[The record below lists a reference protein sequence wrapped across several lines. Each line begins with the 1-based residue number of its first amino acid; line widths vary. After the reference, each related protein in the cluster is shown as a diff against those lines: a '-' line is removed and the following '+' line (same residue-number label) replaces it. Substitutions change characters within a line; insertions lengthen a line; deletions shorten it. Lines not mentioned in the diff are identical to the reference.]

1 MFGFVSP
8 KSNKKTFFRFLY
20 SQEGRALNFDNYRNL
35 QNKAE
40 GLNSNKASD
49 DNGFDSTKSNPI
61 IPNGLISKINNI
73 NNRTT
78 ANRMYA
84 GYNYKTWRTT
94 ENIDYQEVIKFINDV
109 IRGKETKNE
118 MFYSLHNIFV
128 NKLNASFSAFGLYN
142 EQSKCINFKII
153 DKIGSTYTSRIL
165 INGSDS
171 PVEKA
176 FVSRTTQFA
185 QTNSFLNVH
194 YLNDSAVAIIPLI
207 AINDC
212 IGVMI
217 VGDNNYE
224 TSAELYKLMS
234 SYLSLF
240 IQTTDLSAKVLLNT
254 DTDSLTGLNNHR
266 KLQEI
271 LTSEIDKA
279 KRNAIQTSVVI
290 FDINNISQI
299 NKDFGA
305 AKGDE
310 IIKLVADK
318 IKQGIRSNDS
328 AARYGGD
335 EIAIV
340 LPETTSSEAKY
351 LAEYLT
357 YSLSCCLVDDVGPIK
372 VSVGISTY
380 PNSTQDLEKL
390 LILAE
395 QAMYISKSKGYKN
408 GMSTIVCADEF
419 DFWDDTALSSFA
431 SVIAKRHSSIGISF
445 DEELVNKF
453 HSEEIINQGHLIEV
467 VTSLASAID
476 AKDEYTKGH
485 SSSVS
490 RYSEALA
497 RALNLP
503 EKDVERIKLGAL
515 LHDIGKIGIPENVL
529 RKPSKLTDEEWE
541 IMKQH
546 PTIGAEKVL
555 MPNES
560 LHDLIPIVKYHHEH
574 WDGSG
579 YPEKLKGE
587 EIPLAARIVSVA
599 DAYHALISDRPYR
612 KGMSNEKACEIL
624 KVGAGIQWDK
634 DLVREFVNISESLYT
649 MI

>member
-1 MFGFVSP
+1 MNFNNYKNIGNT
-8 KSNKKTFFRFLY
+8 NKNQSDTEKTGVE
-20 SQEGRALNFDNYRNL
+20 S
-35 QNKAE
+35 KH
-40 GLNSNKASD
+40 
-49 DNGFDSTKSNPI
+49 SNPI
-61 IPNGLISKINNI
+61 IPSGLISKINTI

-84 GYNYKTWRTT
+84 GYNQKAWRTS
-94 ENIDYQEVIKFINDV
+94 ENIDYHEVIKFINEVTYNKDN
-109 IRGKETKNE
+109 KNE
-118 MFYSLHNIFV
+118 LFYSLHNIFV
-128 NKLNASFSAFGLYN
+128 NKLNAGFSAFGLYC
-142 EQSKCINFKII
+142 EQSNCINFKII
-153 DKIGSTYTSRIL
+153 DKIGSTFTSRIL
-165 INGSDS
+165 LNGSDN

-176 FVSRTTQFA
+176 FTSRTTQF
-185 QTNSFLNVH
+185 TDSNKFLNVH
-194 YLNDSAVAIIPLI
+194 YLSESGVAIVPLI
-207 AINDC
+207 AINQC
-212 IGVMI
+212 IGVML
-217 VGDNNYE
+217 VGDDNYE
-224 TSAELYKLMS
+224 ASSDIYKLMAN
-234 SYLSLF
+234 YLALF
-240 IQTTDLSAKVLLNT
+240 IQNKDLSAKVLMNT
-254 DTDSLTGLNNHR
+254 DTDALTGLNNHR
-266 KLQEI
+266 KFQEK
-271 LTSEIDKA
+271 LASEIDKA
-279 KRNAIQTSVVI
+279 QRTQTQTSIVI

-335 EIAIV
+335 EVAII
-340 LPETTSSEAKY
+340 LPETNSAEAKY

-372 VSVGISTY
+372 VSVGIATY
-380 PNSTQDLEKL
+380 PNSTKDLEKL

-395 QAMYISKSKGYKN
+395 QAMFISKSKGYKN
-408 GMSTIVCADEF
+408 GMSTIVCSDDF

-431 SVIAKRHSSIGISF
+431 SVIAKRHASIGINF

-529 RKPSKLTDEEWE
+529 KKPSKLTDEEWE

-587 EIPLAARIVSVA
+587 DIPLAARIVSVA

-634 DLVREFVNISESLYT
+634 NLVREFINISESLYKK
-649 MI
+649 I

>member
-1 MFGFVSP
+1 MNFNNYKNIGNT
-8 KSNKKTFFRFLY
+8 NKNQSDTEKTGVE
-20 SQEGRALNFDNYRNL
+20 S
-35 QNKAE
+35 KH
-40 GLNSNKASD
+40 
-49 DNGFDSTKSNPI
+49 SNPI
-61 IPNGLISKINNI
+61 IPSGLISKINTI

-84 GYNYKTWRTT
+84 GYNQKAWRTS
-94 ENIDYQEVIKFINDV
+94 ENIDYHEVIKFINEVTYNKDN
-109 IRGKETKNE
+109 KNE
-118 MFYSLHNIFV
+118 LFYSLHNIFV
-128 NKLNASFSAFGLYN
+128 NKLNSSFSAFGLYC
-142 EQSKCINFKII
+142 EQSNCINFKII
-153 DKIGSTYTSRIL
+153 DKIGSTFTSRIL
-165 INGSDS
+165 LNGSDN

-176 FVSRTTQFA
+176 FASRTTQF
-185 QTNSFLNVH
+185 TDSNKFLNVH
-194 YLNDSAVAIIPLI
+194 YLSESGVAIVPLI
-207 AINDC
+207 AINQC
-212 IGVMI
+212 IGVML
-217 VGDNNYE
+217 VGDDNYE
-224 TSAELYKLMS
+224 ASSDIYKLMAN
-234 SYLSLF
+234 YLALF
-240 IQTTDLSAKVLLNT
+240 IQNKDLSAKVLMNT
-254 DTDSLTGLNNHR
+254 DTDALTGLNNHR
-266 KLQEI
+266 KFQEK
-271 LTSEIDKA
+271 LASEIDKA
-279 KRNAIQTSVVI
+279 QRTQTQTSIVI

-335 EIAIV
+335 EVAII
-340 LPETTSSEAKY
+340 LPETNSAEAKY

-372 VSVGISTY
+372 VSVGIATY
-380 PNSTQDLEKL
+380 PNSTKDLEKL

-395 QAMYISKSKGYKN
+395 QAMFISKSKGYKN
-408 GMSTIVCADEF
+408 GMSTIVCSDDF

-431 SVIAKRHSSIGISF
+431 SVIAKRHASIGINF

-529 RKPSKLTDEEWE
+529 KKPSKLTDEEWE

-587 EIPLAARIVSVA
+587 DIPLAARIVSVA

-634 DLVREFVNISESLYT
+634 NLVREFINISESLYT
-649 MI
+649 KI

>member
-1 MFGFVSP
+1 MNFNNYKNIGNT
-8 KSNKKTFFRFLY
+8 NKNQSDTEKTGVE
-20 SQEGRALNFDNYRNL
+20 S
-35 QNKAE
+35 KH
-40 GLNSNKASD
+40 
-49 DNGFDSTKSNPI
+49 SNPI
-61 IPNGLISKINNI
+61 IPSGLISKINTI

-84 GYNYKTWRTT
+84 GYNQKAWRTS
-94 ENIDYQEVIKFINDV
+94 ENIDYHEVIKFINEVTYNKDN
-109 IRGKETKNE
+109 KNE
-118 MFYSLHNIFV
+118 LFYSLHNIFV
-128 NKLNASFSAFGLYN
+128 NKLNAGFSAFGLYC
-142 EQSKCINFKII
+142 EQSNCINFKII
-153 DKIGSTYTSRIL
+153 DKIGSTFTSRIL
-165 INGSDS
+165 LNGSDN

-176 FVSRTTQFA
+176 FTSRTTQF
-185 QTNSFLNVH
+185 TDSNKFLNVH
-194 YLNDSAVAIIPLI
+194 YLSESGVAIVPLI
-207 AINDC
+207 AINQC
-212 IGVMI
+212 IGVML
-217 VGDNNYE
+217 VGDDNYE
-224 TSAELYKLMS
+224 ASSDIYKLMAN
-234 SYLSLF
+234 YLALF
-240 IQTTDLSAKVLLNT
+240 IQNKDLSAKVLMNT
-254 DTDSLTGLNNHR
+254 DTDVLTGLNNHR
-266 KLQEI
+266 KFQEK
-271 LTSEIDKA
+271 LASEIDKA
-279 KRNAIQTSVVI
+279 QRTQTQTSIVI

-335 EIAIV
+335 EVAII
-340 LPETTSSEAKY
+340 LPETNSAEAKY

-372 VSVGISTY
+372 VSVGIATY
-380 PNSTQDLEKL
+380 PNSTKDLEKL

-395 QAMYISKSKGYKN
+395 QAMFISKSKGYKN
-408 GMSTIVCADEF
+408 GMSTIVCSDDF

-431 SVIAKRHSSIGISF
+431 SVIAKRHASIGINF

-529 RKPSKLTDEEWE
+529 KKPSKLTDEEWE

-587 EIPLAARIVSVA
+587 DIPLAARIVSVA

-634 DLVREFVNISESLYT
+634 NLVREFINISESLYT
-649 MI
+649 KI

>member
-1 MFGFVSP
+1 MNFNNYKNIGNT
-8 KSNKKTFFRFLY
+8 NKN
-20 SQEGRALNFDNYRNL
+20 Q
-35 QNKAE
+35 
-40 GLNSNKASD
+40 SD
-49 DNGFDSTKSNPI
+49 TEKNGVESKHSNPI
-61 IPNGLISKINNI
+61 IPSGLISKINTI

-84 GYNYKTWRTT
+84 GYNQKAWRTS
-94 ENIDYQEVIKFINDV
+94 ENIDYHEVIKFINEVTYNKDN
-109 IRGKETKNE
+109 KNE
-118 MFYSLHNIFV
+118 LFYSLHNIFV
-128 NKLNASFSAFGLYN
+128 NKLNAGFSAFGLYC
-142 EQSKCINFKII
+142 EQSNCINFKII
-153 DKIGSTYTSRIL
+153 DKIGSTFTSRIL
-165 INGSDS
+165 LNGSDN

-176 FVSRTTQFA
+176 FISRTTQF
-185 QTNSFLNVH
+185 TDSNKFLNVH
-194 YLNDSAVAIIPLI
+194 YLSESGVAIVPLI
-207 AINDC
+207 AINQC
-212 IGVMI
+212 IGVML
-217 VGDNNYE
+217 VGDDNYE
-224 TSAELYKLMS
+224 TSSDIYKLMAN
-234 SYLSLF
+234 YLALF
-240 IQTTDLSAKVLLNT
+240 IQNKDLSAKVLMNT
-254 DTDSLTGLNNHR
+254 DTDALTGLNNHR
-266 KLQEI
+266 KFQEK
-271 LTSEIDKA
+271 LASEIDKA
-279 KRNAIQTSVVI
+279 QRTQTQTSIVI

-335 EIAIV
+335 EVAII
-340 LPETTSSEAKY
+340 LPETNSAEAKY

-372 VSVGISTY
+372 VSVGIATY
-380 PNSTQDLEKL
+380 PNSTKDLEKL

-395 QAMYISKSKGYKN
+395 QAMFISKSKGYKN
-408 GMSTIVCADEF
+408 GMSTIVCSDDF

-431 SVIAKRHSSIGISF
+431 SVIAKRHASIGINF

-529 RKPSKLTDEEWE
+529 KKPSKLTDEEWE

-587 EIPLAARIVSVA
+587 DIPLAARIVSVA

-634 DLVREFVNISESLYT
+634 NLVREFINISESLYT
-649 MI
+649 KI

>member
-1 MFGFVSP
+1 MDFNNFHKTKDTTENSP
-8 KSNKKTFFRFLY
+8 S
-20 SQEGRALNFDNYRNL
+20 G
-35 QNKAE
+35 
-40 GLNSNKASD
+40 NSANNNRVEPKQ
-49 DNGFDSTKSNPI
+49 SNPI
-61 IPNGLISKINNI
+61 IPSGLISKINNI

-84 GYNYKTWRTT
+84 GYSTKVWKTA
-94 ENIDYQEVIKFINDV
+94 EAIDYQEL
-109 IRGKETKNE
+109 IRYVNEILIGKESQSE
-118 MFYSLHNIFV
+118 LFYSLHNIFT

-142 EQSKCINFKII
+142 SQSNCINFKII
-153 DKIGSTYTSRIL
+153 DKIGSTFSSRIL
-165 INGSDS
+165 INGSDN

-176 FVSRTTQFA
+176 FISRTTQTS
-185 QTNSFLNVH
+185 QSSSFLNVH
-194 YLNDSAVAIIPLI
+194 YLNDSASTIIPLI
-207 AINDC
+207 AIDDC

-224 TSAELYKLMS
+224 ISADVYKLMS
-234 SYLSLF
+234 KYLALF
-240 IQTTDLSAKVLLNT
+240 VQNKELSTKVLLNT
-254 DTDSLTGLNNHR
+254 DTDALTGLNNHR
-266 KLQEI
+266 KLQEL

-279 KRNAIQTSVVI
+279 KRTNTQTSVVI

-310 IIKLVADK
+310 VIKLVADK
-318 IKQGIRSNDS
+318 VKQGIRSNDS

-335 EIAIV
+335 EIAVV
-340 LPETTSSEAKY
+340 LPETSSSEAKY

-357 YSLSCCLVDDVGPIK
+357 YSLSCCLVADVGPVK

-395 QAMYISKSKGYKN
+395 QAMFISKSKGYKN

-419 DFWDDTALSSFA
+419 NFWDDTALSSFA

-453 HSEEIINQGHLIEV
+453 HSEEIINQGHMIEV
-467 VTSLASAID
+467 VTSLAGAID

-529 RKPSKLTDEEWE
+529 RKPARLTDDEWE

-574 WDGSG
+574 WDGTG

-587 EIPLAARIVSVA
+587 EIPLAARIVAVA

-624 KVGAGIQWDK
+624 RVGAGIQWDK
-634 DLVREFVNISESLYT
+634 DLVREFINISESLYSK
-649 MI
+649 I

>member
-1 MFGFVSP
+1 MKFNNFNNTDNTAENNTDTAQGQKGF
-8 KSNKKTFFRFLY
+8 T
-20 SQEGRALNFDNYRNL
+20 
-35 QNKAE
+35 QNH
-40 GLNSNKASD
+40 
-49 DNGFDSTKSNPI
+49 SNPI
-61 IPNGLISKINNI
+61 IPSGLISKINTI

-78 ANRMYA
+78 ANKMYA
-84 GYNYKTWRTT
+84 GYNKSWRTS
-94 ENIDYQEVIKFINDV
+94 ENIDYQEVIKFINEV
-109 IRGKETKNE
+109 TQGKESQSE
-118 MFYSLHNIFV
+118 LIYSLHNIFT
-128 NKLNASFSAFGLYN
+128 NKLNSSFTAFGLYCK
-142 EQSKCINFKII
+142 QSNCINFKII
-153 DKIGSTYTSRIL
+153 DKIGSTFTSRVL

-171 PVEKA
+171 PVEKV
-176 FVSRTTQFA
+176 FTTRTPMYVESS
-185 QTNSFLNVH
+185 SFMNVH
-194 YLNDSAVAIIPLI
+194 YLNESAVAILPLCSVK
-207 AINDC
+207 DC
-212 IGVMI
+212 IGVML

-224 TSAELYKLMS
+224 AASDIYKLMS
-234 SYLSLF
+234 SYLALF
-240 IQTTDLSAKVLLNT
+240 IQNKDLSTKVLMNT
-254 DTDSLTGLNNHR
+254 DTDALTNLNNHR
-266 KLQEI
+266 KFQEI
-271 LTSEIDKA
+271 LAAEIDKSV
-279 KRNAIQTSVVI
+279 RTQTQTSIVI

-318 IKQGIRSNDS
+318 IKQGIRTNDS

-335 EIAIV
+335 EIAII
-340 LPETTSSEAKY
+340 LPETTSAEAKY

-357 YSLSCCLVDDVGPIK
+357 YSLSCCLVDDVGPVK
-372 VSVGISTY
+372 VSVGIATFPKSTR
-380 PNSTQDLEKL
+380 DLEKL

-408 GMSTIVCADEF
+408 GMSTIVCSDDF

-431 SVIAKRHSSIGISF
+431 SVIAKRHASIGINF

-453 HSEEIINQGHLIEV
+453 HSEEIISQGHLIEV

-490 RYSEALA
+490 RYAEALA
-497 RALNLP
+497 RTLNLP

-515 LHDIGKIGIPENVL
+515 LHDIGKIGIPESVL
-529 RKPSKLTDEEWE
+529 KKPSKLTDEEWE

-555 MPNES
+555 LPNES

-587 EIPLAARIVSVA
+587 DIPLAARIVSVA

-624 KVGAGIQWDK
+624 RVGAGIQWDK
-634 DLVREFVNISESLYT
+634 DLVREFINISESLYT

>member
-1 MFGFVSP
+1 
-8 KSNKKTFFRFLY
+8 
-20 SQEGRALNFDNYRNL
+20 
-35 QNKAE
+35 
-40 GLNSNKASD
+40 
-49 DNGFDSTKSNPI
+49 
-61 IPNGLISKINNI
+61 
-73 NNRTT
+73 
-78 ANRMYA
+78 MYA
-84 GYNYKTWRTT
+84 GYNQKAWRTS
-94 ENIDYQEVIKFINDV
+94 ENIDYHEVIKFINEVTYNKDN
-109 IRGKETKNE
+109 KNE
-118 MFYSLHNIFV
+118 LFYSLYNIFV
-128 NKLNASFSAFGLYN
+128 NKLNAGFSAFGLYC
-142 EQSKCINFKII
+142 EQSNCINFKII
-153 DKIGSTYTSRIL
+153 DKIGSTFTSRIL
-165 INGSDS
+165 LNGSDN

-176 FVSRTTQFA
+176 FTSRTTQF
-185 QTNSFLNVH
+185 TDSNKFLNVH
-194 YLNDSAVAIIPLI
+194 YLSESGVAIVPLI
-207 AINDC
+207 AINQC
-212 IGVMI
+212 IGVML
-217 VGDNNYE
+217 VGDDNYE
-224 TSAELYKLMS
+224 ASSDIYKLMAN
-234 SYLSLF
+234 YLALF
-240 IQTTDLSAKVLLNT
+240 IQNKDLSAKVLMNT
-254 DTDSLTGLNNHR
+254 DTDALTGLNNHR
-266 KLQEI
+266 KFQEK
-271 LTSEIDKA
+271 LASEIDKA
-279 KRNAIQTSVVI
+279 QRTQTQTSIVI

-335 EIAIV
+335 EVAII
-340 LPETTSSEAKY
+340 LPETNSAEAKY

-372 VSVGISTY
+372 VSVGIATY
-380 PNSTQDLEKL
+380 PNSTKDLEKL
-390 LILAE
+390 LILAQ
-395 QAMYISKSKGYKN
+395 QAMFISKSKGYKN
-408 GMSTIVCADEF
+408 GMSTIVCSDDF

-431 SVIAKRHSSIGISF
+431 SVIAKRHASIGINF

-453 HSEEIINQGHLIEV
+453 HSEDIINQGHLIEV

-529 RKPSKLTDEEWE
+529 KKPSKLTDEEWE

-587 EIPLAARIVSVA
+587 DIPLAARIVSVA

-634 DLVREFVNISESLYT
+634 NLVREFINISESLYT
-649 MI
+649 KI

>member
-1 MFGFVSP
+1 MNF
-8 KSNKKTFFRFLY
+8 KKFQNT
-20 SQEGRALNFDNYRNL
+20 RNNAENSTENE
-35 QNKAE
+35 QN
-40 GLNSNKASD
+40 
-49 DNGFDSTKSNPI
+49 STEKKHSNPI
-61 IPNGLISKINNI
+61 IPSGLISRINTI
-73 NNRTT
+73 NSRTT
-78 ANRMYA
+78 SNKMYA
-84 GYNYKTWRTT
+84 GYNNKSWRTT
-94 ENIDYQEVIKFINDV
+94 EHIDFQEVVKFLNEV
-109 IRGKETKNE
+109 IEGKESQSE
-118 MFYSLHNIFV
+118 LIYSLHNIFT
-128 NKLNASFSAFGLYN
+128 NKLNSTFSAFGLYCK
-142 EQSKCINFKII
+142 QSNCINFKII
-153 DKIGSTYTSRIL
+153 DKIGSTFTSRVL
-165 INGSDS
+165 INGSDN
-171 PVEKA
+171 PVEKV
-176 FVSRTTQFA
+176 FTTK
-185 QTNSFLNVH
+185 TPMYVDSNKFLNVH
-194 YLNDSAVAIIPLI
+194 YLNDSAVAILPLCCL
-207 AINDC
+207 NEC
-212 IGVMI
+212 IGVML
-217 VGDNNYE
+217 VGDNNFAS
-224 TSAELYKLMS
+224 SAEIYKLVA

-240 IQTTDLSAKVLLNT
+240 IKNRDLSTKVMMNT
-254 DTDSLTGLNNHR
+254 DTDALTNLNNHR
-266 KLQEI
+266 KFLE
-271 LTSEIDKA
+271 LLSAEIDKA
-279 KRNAIQTSVVI
+279 KRTETQASIVI

-318 IKQGIRSNDS
+318 IKQGIRTNDS

-335 EIAIV
+335 EIAVI
-340 LPETTSSEAKY
+340 LPETTSDEAKY

-357 YSLSCCLVDDVGPIK
+357 YSLSCCLVDDVGPVK
-372 VSVGISTY
+372 VSVGIATY
-380 PNSTQDLEKL
+380 PKSTQDLEKL

-408 GMSTIVCADEF
+408 GMSTIVCSDDF

-431 SVIAKRHSSIGISF
+431 SVIAKRHASIGISF

-485 SSSVS
+485 STSVS
-490 RYSEALA
+490 RYAEALA

-503 EKDVERIKLGAL
+503 EKEVERIKLGAL
-515 LHDIGKIGIPENVL
+515 LHDIGKIGIPETVL

-555 MPNES
+555 LPNES

-587 EIPLAARIVSVA
+587 DIPLAARIVSVA

-624 KVGAGIQWDK
+624 RVGAGIQWDK
-634 DLVREFVNISESLYT
+634 DLVREFINISESLYT

>member
-1 MFGFVSP
+1 MNFNNYKNIGNT
-8 KSNKKTFFRFLY
+8 NKNQSDTEKTGVE
-20 SQEGRALNFDNYRNL
+20 S
-35 QNKAE
+35 KH
-40 GLNSNKASD
+40 
-49 DNGFDSTKSNPI
+49 SNPI
-61 IPNGLISKINNI
+61 IPSGLISKINTI

-84 GYNYKTWRTT
+84 GYNQKAWRTS
-94 ENIDYQEVIKFINDV
+94 ENIDYHEVIKFINEVTYNKDN
-109 IRGKETKNE
+109 KNE
-118 MFYSLHNIFV
+118 LFYSLHNIFV
-128 NKLNASFSAFGLYN
+128 NKLNAGFSAFGLYC
-142 EQSKCINFKII
+142 EQSNCINFKII
-153 DKIGSTYTSRIL
+153 DKIGSTFTSRIL
-165 INGSDS
+165 LNGSDN

-176 FVSRTTQFA
+176 FTSRTTQF
-185 QTNSFLNVH
+185 TDSNKFLNVH
-194 YLNDSAVAIIPLI
+194 YLSESGVAIVPLI
-207 AINDC
+207 AINQC
-212 IGVMI
+212 IGVML
-217 VGDNNYE
+217 VGDDNYE
-224 TSAELYKLMS
+224 ASSDIYKLMAN
-234 SYLSLF
+234 YLALF
-240 IQTTDLSAKVLLNT
+240 IQNKDLSAKVLMNT
-254 DTDSLTGLNNHR
+254 DTDALTGLNNHR
-266 KLQEI
+266 KFQEK
-271 LTSEIDKA
+271 LASEIDKA
-279 KRNAIQTSVVI
+279 QRTQTQTSIVI

-335 EIAIV
+335 EVAII
-340 LPETTSSEAKY
+340 LPETNSAEAKY

-372 VSVGISTY
+372 VSVGIATY
-380 PNSTQDLEKL
+380 PNSTKDLEKL

-395 QAMYISKSKGYKN
+395 QAMFISKSKGYKN
-408 GMSTIVCADEF
+408 GMSTIVCSDDF

-431 SVIAKRHSSIGISF
+431 SVIAKRHASIGINF

-485 SSSVS
+485 S
-490 RYSEALA
+490 EALA

-529 RKPSKLTDEEWE
+529 KKPSKLTDEEWE

-587 EIPLAARIVSVA
+587 DIPLAARIVSVA

-634 DLVREFVNISESLYT
+634 NLVREFINISESLYT
-649 MI
+649 KI

>member
-1 MFGFVSP
+1 MKF
-8 KSNKKTFFRFLY
+8 N
-20 SQEGRALNFDNYRNL
+20 NFHNTENISENRSETAQHNV
-35 QNKAE
+35 QRQ
-40 GLNSNKASD
+40 
-49 DNGFDSTKSNPI
+49 SNPI
-61 IPNGLISKINNI
+61 IPNGLISKINTI

-78 ANRMYA
+78 SNKMYA
-84 GYNYKTWRTT
+84 GYNYKSWRTT
-94 ENIDYQEVIKFINDV
+94 ENIDFPELIKFINEV
-109 IRGKETKNE
+109 TTGKETKSE
-118 MFYSLHNIFV
+118 LFYSLHNIFT
-128 NKLNASFSAFGLYN
+128 NKLNATFSGFGLYCK
-142 EQSKCINFKII
+142 QSNCINFKII
-153 DKIGSTYTSRIL
+153 DKIGSTFTSRVL
-165 INGSDS
+165 LNESDN
-171 PVEKA
+171 PVETVFKSKKTKY
-176 FVSRTTQFA
+176 VESI
-185 QTNSFLNVH
+185 NFLNLH
-194 YLNDSAVAIIPLI
+194 YLTDSAVAILPLC
-207 AINDC
+207 AVNDC
-212 IGVMI
+212 IGIMLI
-217 VGDNNYE
+217 GDNNYE
-224 TSAELYKLMS
+224 ASAEIYKLMAN
-234 SYLSLF
+234 YLALF
-240 IQTTDLSAKVLLNT
+240 IQNKELSTKVLMNT
-254 DTDSLTGLNNHR
+254 DTDALTNLNNHR
-266 KLQEI
+266 KFQE
-271 LTSEIDKA
+271 LLAAEIDKS
-279 KRNAIQTSVVI
+279 KRTQTETSIVI

-318 IKQGIRSNDS
+318 IKQGIRTNDS

-335 EIAIV
+335 EIAII
-340 LPETTSSEAKY
+340 LPETTSAEAKY

-357 YSLSCCLVDDVGPIK
+357 YSLSCCLVDDVGPVK
-372 VSVGISTY
+372 VSVGIATY
-380 PNSTQDLEKL
+380 PKATQDQEKL

-408 GMSTIVCADEF
+408 GMSTIVCSNDF

-431 SVIAKRHSSIGISF
+431 SVIAKRHASIGISF

-467 VTSLASAID
+467 VTSLAGAID

-490 RYSEALA
+490 RYAEALA
-497 RALNLP
+497 RQINLP

-515 LHDIGKIGIPENVL
+515 LHDIGKIGIPESVL
-529 RKPSKLTDEEWE
+529 RKPSKLNDEEWE

-555 MPNES
+555 LPNES

-587 EIPLAARIVSVA
+587 DIPLAARIVAVA

-624 KVGAGIQWDK
+624 RIGAGIQWDK
-634 DLVREFVNISESLYT
+634 DLVREFINISESLYT

>member
-1 MFGFVSP
+1 MKF
-8 KSNKKTFFRFLY
+8 N
-20 SQEGRALNFDNYRNL
+20 NFDKTYNNED
-35 QNKAE
+35 KSE
-40 GLNSNKASD
+40 
-49 DNGFDSTKSNPI
+49 TKNDGIVKKLSNPI
-61 IPNGLISKINNI
+61 IPSGLISKINTI

-78 ANRMYA
+78 SNKMYA
-84 GYNYKTWRTT
+84 GYNSKAWRATDS
-94 ENIDYQEVIKFINDV
+94 IDFEEVVRFINDV
-109 IRGKETKNE
+109 IIGKESKNE
-118 MFYSLHNIFV
+118 LIYSLHNIFT
-128 NKLNASFSAFGLYN
+128 NKLNSTFTAFGLYCK
-142 EQSKCINFKII
+142 QSNCINLKII
-153 DKIGSTYTSRIL
+153 DKIGSTFTSRVL
-165 INGSDS
+165 INGSDN
-171 PVEKA
+171 PIEKA
-176 FVSRTTQFA
+176 FVS
-185 QTNSFLNVH
+185 NSIISVDNNKFLNIH
-194 YLNDSAVAIIPLI
+194 YLSDSSVTILPLFAV
-207 AINDC
+207 NEC
-212 IGVMI
+212 IGVML
-217 VGDNNYE
+217 VGDN
-224 TSAELYKLMS
+224 SFDFASDIYKLMAR
-234 SYLSLF
+234 YLALF
-240 IQTTDLSAKVLLNT
+240 IQNRELSTKVLMNT
-254 DTDSLTGLNNHR
+254 DTDALTGLNNHR
-266 KLQEI
+266 KFQELLAAEI
-271 LTSEIDKA
+271 EKARRTST
-279 KRNAIQTSVVI
+279 QTSIVI

-310 IIKLVADK
+310 IIKIVSDK
-318 IKQGIRSNDS
+318 IKQGIRTNDS

-335 EIAIV
+335 EIAII
-340 LPETTSSEAKY
+340 LPETTSAEAKY

-372 VSVGISTY
+372 VSVGIATY

-395 QAMYISKSKGYKN
+395 QAMFISKSKGYKN
-408 GMSTIVCADEF
+408 GMSTIVCSDDF

-431 SVIAKRHSSIGISF
+431 SVIAKRHASIGINF

-453 HSEEIINQGHLIEV
+453 HSEEIRNQGHLIEV
-467 VTSLASAID
+467 VTSLAGAID

-515 LHDIGKIGIPENVL
+515 LHDIGKIGIPESVL
-529 RKPSKLTDEEWE
+529 KKPSKLTDEEWE

-546 PTIGAEKVL
+546 PVIGAEKVL

-587 EIPLAARIVSVA
+587 DIPLAARIVSVA

-634 DLVREFVNISESLYT
+634 NLVSVFVNISESLYT

>member
-1 MFGFVSP
+1 MNF
-8 KSNKKTFFRFLY
+8 NKFQNT
-20 SQEGRALNFDNYRNL
+20 RNNAENSTENE
-35 QNKAE
+35 QN
-40 GLNSNKASD
+40 
-49 DNGFDSTKSNPI
+49 STEKKHSNPI
-61 IPNGLISKINNI
+61 IPSGLISRINTI
-73 NNRTT
+73 NSRTT
-78 ANRMYA
+78 SNKMYA
-84 GYNYKTWRTT
+84 GYNNKSWRTT
-94 ENIDYQEVIKFINDV
+94 EHIDFQEVVKFLNEV
-109 IRGKETKNE
+109 IEGKESQSE
-118 MFYSLHNIFV
+118 LIYSLHNIFT
-128 NKLNASFSAFGLYN
+128 NKLNSTFSAFGLYCK
-142 EQSKCINFKII
+142 QSNCINFKII
-153 DKIGSTYTSRIL
+153 DKIGSTFTSRVL
-165 INGSDS
+165 INGSDN
-171 PVEKA
+171 PVEKV
-176 FVSRTTQFA
+176 FTTK
-185 QTNSFLNVH
+185 TPMYVDSNKFLNVH
-194 YLNDSAVAIIPLI
+194 YLNDSAVAILPLCCL
-207 AINDC
+207 NEC
-212 IGVMI
+212 IGVML
-217 VGDNNYE
+217 VGDNNFAS
-224 TSAELYKLMS
+224 SAEIYKLVA

-240 IQTTDLSAKVLLNT
+240 IKNRDLSTKVMMNT
-254 DTDSLTGLNNHR
+254 DTDALTNLNNHR
-266 KLQEI
+266 KFLE
-271 LTSEIDKA
+271 LLSAEIDKA
-279 KRNAIQTSVVI
+279 KRTETQASIVI

-318 IKQGIRSNDS
+318 IKQGIRTNDS

-335 EIAIV
+335 EIAVI
-340 LPETTSSEAKY
+340 LPETTSDEAKY

-357 YSLSCCLVDDVGPIK
+357 YSLSCCLVDDVGPVK
-372 VSVGISTY
+372 VSVGIATY
-380 PNSTQDLEKL
+380 PKSTQDLEKL

-408 GMSTIVCADEF
+408 GMSTIVCSDDF

-431 SVIAKRHSSIGISF
+431 SVIAKRHASIGISF

-485 SSSVS
+485 STSVS
-490 RYSEALA
+490 RYAEALA

-503 EKDVERIKLGAL
+503 EKEVERIKLGAL
-515 LHDIGKIGIPENVL
+515 LHDIGKIGIPESVL

-555 MPNES
+555 LPNES

-587 EIPLAARIVSVA
+587 DIPLAARIVSVA

-624 KVGAGIQWDK
+624 RVGAGIQWDK
-634 DLVREFVNISESLYT
+634 DLVREFINISESLYT

>member
-1 MFGFVSP
+1 MDF
-8 KSNKKTFFRFLY
+8 N
-20 SQEGRALNFDNYRNL
+20 NFHNIK
-35 QNKAE
+35 NKADKISTE
-40 GLNSNKASD
+40 TSAKEQGLEK
-49 DNGFDSTKSNPI
+49 KQSNPI
-61 IPNGLISKINNI
+61 IPSGLISKINNI

-84 GYNYKTWRTT
+84 GYNTKSYRTT
-94 ENIDYQEVIKFINDV
+94 ENIDYQEIIKFINE
-109 IRGKETKNE
+109 ILIGKESQNE
-118 MFYSLHNIFV
+118 LFYSLHNIFI

-142 EQSKCINFKII
+142 AQSNSINFKII
-153 DKIGSTYTSRIL
+153 DKIGSTFSSRIL
-165 INGSDS
+165 INGSDN
-171 PVEKA
+171 PVEKS
-176 FVSRTTQFA
+176 FVSKTTQFS
-185 QTNSFLNVH
+185 QTSAFLNVH

-207 AINDC
+207 AINEC

-224 TSAELYKLMS
+224 NSADVYKLMS
-234 SYLSLF
+234 KYLALF
-240 IQTTDLSAKVLLNT
+240 IQNKDLSAKVLLNT
-254 DTDSLTGLNNHR
+254 DTDALTGLNNHR
-266 KLQEI
+266 KLQEM
-271 LTSEIDKA
+271 LTTEIDKA
-279 KRNAIQTSVVI
+279 KRTQTQTSVVI

-310 IIKLVADK
+310 IIKMVADK

-335 EIAIV
+335 EVAII
-340 LPETTSSEAKY
+340 LPETSSSEAKY

-357 YSLSCCLVDDVGPIK
+357 YSLSCCLVADVGPIK

-395 QAMYISKSKGYKN
+395 QAMFISKSKGYKN

-467 VTSLASAID
+467 VTSLAGAID

-529 RKPSKLTDEEWE
+529 RKPSRLTDEEWE
-541 IMKQH
+541 VMKQH

-587 EIPLAARIVSVA
+587 DIPLAARIVAVA

-624 KVGAGIQWDK
+624 RVGAGIQWDK
-634 DLVREFVNISESLYT
+634 DLVREFINISESLYSK
-649 MI
+649 I

>member
-1 MFGFVSP
+1 MKF
-8 KSNKKTFFRFLY
+8 N
-20 SQEGRALNFDNYRNL
+20 NFDKTYNNEDKSETRKDGIVKKL
-35 QNKAE
+35 
-40 GLNSNKASD
+40 
-49 DNGFDSTKSNPI
+49 SNPI
-61 IPNGLISKINNI
+61 IPSGLISKINTI

-78 ANRMYA
+78 SNKMYA
-84 GYNYKTWRTT
+84 GYNSKAWRATDS
-94 ENIDYQEVIKFINDV
+94 IDFEEVIRFINDV
-109 IRGKETKNE
+109 LIGKESKNE
-118 MFYSLHNIFV
+118 LIYSLHNIFT
-128 NKLNASFSAFGLYN
+128 NKLNSTFTAFGLYCK
-142 EQSKCINFKII
+142 QSNCINLKII
-153 DKIGSTYTSRIL
+153 DKIGSTFTSRVL
-165 INGSDS
+165 INGSDN
-171 PVEKA
+171 PIEKA
-176 FVSRTTQFA
+176 FVS
-185 QTNSFLNVH
+185 NSIISVDNNKFLNIH
-194 YLNDSAVAIIPLI
+194 YLSDSSVTILPLFSV
-207 AINDC
+207 NEC
-212 IGVMI
+212 IGVML
-217 VGDNNYE
+217 VGDN
-224 TSAELYKLMS
+224 SFDVASDIYKLMAR
-234 SYLSLF
+234 YLALF
-240 IQTTDLSAKVLLNT
+240 IQNRELSTKVLMNT
-254 DTDSLTGLNNHR
+254 DTDALTGLNNHR
-266 KLQEI
+266 KFQELLAAEI
-271 LTSEIDKA
+271 EKARRTST
-279 KRNAIQTSVVI
+279 QTSIVI

-310 IIKLVADK
+310 IIKIVSDK
-318 IKQGIRSNDS
+318 IKQGIRTNDS

-335 EIAIV
+335 EIAII
-340 LPETTSSEAKY
+340 LPETTSAEAKY

-372 VSVGISTY
+372 VSVGIATY

-395 QAMYISKSKGYKN
+395 QAMFISKSKGYKN
-408 GMSTIVCADEF
+408 GMSTIVCSDDF

-431 SVIAKRHSSIGISF
+431 SVIAKRHASIGINF

-453 HSEEIINQGHLIEV
+453 HSEEIRNQGHLIEV
-467 VTSLASAID
+467 VTSLAGAID

-515 LHDIGKIGIPENVL
+515 LHDIGKIGIPESVL
-529 RKPSKLTDEEWE
+529 KKPSKLTDEEWE

-546 PTIGAEKVL
+546 PVIGAEKVL

-587 EIPLAARIVSVA
+587 DIPLAARIVSVA

-634 DLVREFVNISESLYT
+634 NLVSVFVNISESLYT

>member
-1 MFGFVSP
+1 MKF
-8 KSNKKTFFRFLY
+8 N
-20 SQEGRALNFDNYRNL
+20 NFDKTYNNEDKSETRKDGIVKKL
-35 QNKAE
+35 
-40 GLNSNKASD
+40 
-49 DNGFDSTKSNPI
+49 SNPI
-61 IPNGLISKINNI
+61 IPSGLISKINTI

-78 ANRMYA
+78 SNKMYA
-84 GYNYKTWRTT
+84 GYNSKTWRATDS
-94 ENIDYQEVIKFINDV
+94 IDFEEVIRFINDV
-109 IRGKETKNE
+109 LVGKESKNE
-118 MFYSLHNIFV
+118 LIYSLHNIFT
-128 NKLNASFSAFGLYN
+128 NKLNSTFTAFGLYCK
-142 EQSKCINFKII
+142 QSNCINLKII
-153 DKIGSTYTSRIL
+153 DKIGSTFTSRVL
-165 INGSDS
+165 INGSDN
-171 PVEKA
+171 PIEKA
-176 FVSRTTQFA
+176 FVS
-185 QTNSFLNVH
+185 NSIISVDNNKFLNIH
-194 YLNDSAVAIIPLI
+194 YLSDSSVTILPLFAV
-207 AINDC
+207 NEC
-212 IGVMI
+212 IGVML
-217 VGDNNYE
+217 VGDN
-224 TSAELYKLMS
+224 SFDFASDIYKLMAR
-234 SYLSLF
+234 YLALF
-240 IQTTDLSAKVLLNT
+240 IQNRELSTKVLMNT
-254 DTDSLTGLNNHR
+254 DTDALTGLNNHR
-266 KLQEI
+266 KFQELLAAEI
-271 LTSEIDKA
+271 EKARRTST
-279 KRNAIQTSVVI
+279 QTSIVI

-310 IIKLVADK
+310 IIKIVSDK
-318 IKQGIRSNDS
+318 IKQGIRTNDS

-335 EIAIV
+335 EIAII
-340 LPETTSSEAKY
+340 LPETTSAEAKY

-372 VSVGISTY
+372 VSVGIATY

-395 QAMYISKSKGYKN
+395 QAMFISKSKGYKN
-408 GMSTIVCADEF
+408 GMSTIVCSDDF

-431 SVIAKRHSSIGISF
+431 SVIAKRHASIGINF

-453 HSEEIINQGHLIEV
+453 HSEEIRNQGHLIEV
-467 VTSLASAID
+467 VTSLAGAID

-515 LHDIGKIGIPENVL
+515 LHDIGKIGIPESVL
-529 RKPSKLTDEEWE
+529 KKPSKLTDEEWE

-546 PTIGAEKVL
+546 PVIGAEKVL

-587 EIPLAARIVSVA
+587 DIPLAARIVSVA

-634 DLVREFVNISESLYT
+634 NLVSVFVNISESLYT

>member
-1 MFGFVSP
+1 MNFNNYKNIGNT
-8 KSNKKTFFRFLY
+8 NKNQSDTEKTGVE
-20 SQEGRALNFDNYRNL
+20 S
-35 QNKAE
+35 KH
-40 GLNSNKASD
+40 
-49 DNGFDSTKSNPI
+49 SNPI
-61 IPNGLISKINNI
+61 IPSGLISKINTI

-84 GYNYKTWRTT
+84 GYNQKAWRTS
-94 ENIDYQEVIKFINDV
+94 ENIDYHEVIKFINEVTYNKDN
-109 IRGKETKNE
+109 KSEL
-118 MFYSLHNIFV
+118 FYSLHNIFV
-128 NKLNASFSAFGLYN
+128 NKLNAGFSAFGLYC
-142 EQSKCINFKII
+142 EQSNCINFKII
-153 DKIGSTYTSRIL
+153 DKIGSTFTSRIL
-165 INGSDS
+165 LNGSDN

-176 FVSRTTQFA
+176 FTSRTTQF
-185 QTNSFLNVH
+185 TDSNKFLNVH
-194 YLNDSAVAIIPLI
+194 YLSESGVAIVPLI
-207 AINDC
+207 AINQC
-212 IGVMI
+212 IGVML
-217 VGDNNYE
+217 VGDDNYE
-224 TSAELYKLMS
+224 ASSDIYKLMAN
-234 SYLSLF
+234 YLALF
-240 IQTTDLSAKVLLNT
+240 IQNKDLSAKVLMNT
-254 DTDSLTGLNNHR
+254 DTDALTGLNNHR
-266 KLQEI
+266 KFQEK
-271 LTSEIDKA
+271 LASEIDKA
-279 KRNAIQTSVVI
+279 QRTQTQTSIVI

-335 EIAIV
+335 EVAII
-340 LPETTSSEAKY
+340 LPETNSAEAKY

-372 VSVGISTY
+372 VSVGIATY
-380 PNSTQDLEKL
+380 PNSTKDLEKL

-395 QAMYISKSKGYKN
+395 QAMFISKSKGYKN
-408 GMSTIVCADEF
+408 GMSTIVCSDDF

-431 SVIAKRHSSIGISF
+431 SVIAKRHASIGINF

-529 RKPSKLTDEEWE
+529 KKPSKLTDEEWE

-579 YPEKLKGE
+579 YPEL
-587 EIPLAARIVSVA
+587 R
-599 DAYHALISDRPYR
+599 H
-612 KGMSNEKACEIL
+612 
-624 KVGAGIQWDK
+624 W
-634 DLVREFVNISESLYT
+634 
-649 MI
+649 

>member
-1 MFGFVSP
+1 MKF
-8 KSNKKTFFRFLY
+8 N
-20 SQEGRALNFDNYRNL
+20 NFDKTYNNED
-35 QNKAE
+35 KSE
-40 GLNSNKASD
+40 
-49 DNGFDSTKSNPI
+49 TKNDGIVKKLSNPI
-61 IPNGLISKINNI
+61 IPSGLISKINTI

-78 ANRMYA
+78 SNKMYA
-84 GYNYKTWRTT
+84 GYNSKTWRATDS
-94 ENIDYQEVIKFINDV
+94 IDFEEVIRFINDV
-109 IRGKETKNE
+109 LVGKESKNE
-118 MFYSLHNIFV
+118 LIYSLHNIFT
-128 NKLNASFSAFGLYN
+128 NKLNSTFTAFGLYCK
-142 EQSKCINFKII
+142 QSNCINLKII
-153 DKIGSTYTSRIL
+153 DKIGSTFTSRVL
-165 INGSDS
+165 INGSDN
-171 PVEKA
+171 PIEKA
-176 FVSRTTQFA
+176 FVS
-185 QTNSFLNVH
+185 NSIISVDNNKFLNIH
-194 YLNDSAVAIIPLI
+194 YLSDSSVTILPLFAV
-207 AINDC
+207 NEC
-212 IGVMI
+212 IGVML
-217 VGDNNYE
+217 VGDN
-224 TSAELYKLMS
+224 SFDFASDIYKLMAR
-234 SYLSLF
+234 YLALF
-240 IQTTDLSAKVLLNT
+240 IQNRELSTKVLMNT
-254 DTDSLTGLNNHR
+254 DTDALTGLNNHR
-266 KLQEI
+266 KFQELLAAEI
-271 LTSEIDKA
+271 EKARRTST
-279 KRNAIQTSVVI
+279 QTSIVI

-310 IIKLVADK
+310 IIKIVSDK
-318 IKQGIRSNDS
+318 IKQGIRTNDS

-335 EIAIV
+335 EIAII
-340 LPETTSSEAKY
+340 LPETTSAEAKY

-372 VSVGISTY
+372 VSVGIATY

-395 QAMYISKSKGYKN
+395 QAMFISKSKGYKN
-408 GMSTIVCADEF
+408 GMSTIVCSDDF

-431 SVIAKRHSSIGISF
+431 SVIAKRHASIGINF

-453 HSEEIINQGHLIEV
+453 HSEEIRNQGHLIEV
-467 VTSLASAID
+467 VTSLAGAID

-515 LHDIGKIGIPENVL
+515 LHDIGKIGIPESVL
-529 RKPSKLTDEEWE
+529 KKPSKLTDEEWE

-546 PTIGAEKVL
+546 PVIGAEKVL

-587 EIPLAARIVSVA
+587 DIPLAARIVSVA

-634 DLVREFVNISESLYT
+634 NLVSVFVNISESLYT

>member
-1 MFGFVSP
+1 VNFNNYKNIGNT
-8 KSNKKTFFRFLY
+8 NKNQSDTEKTGVE
-20 SQEGRALNFDNYRNL
+20 S
-35 QNKAE
+35 KH
-40 GLNSNKASD
+40 
-49 DNGFDSTKSNPI
+49 SNPI
-61 IPNGLISKINNI
+61 IPSGLISKINTI

-84 GYNYKTWRTT
+84 GYNQKAWRTS
-94 ENIDYQEVIKFINDV
+94 ENIDYHEVIKFINEVTYNKDN
-109 IRGKETKNE
+109 KNE
-118 MFYSLHNIFV
+118 LFYSLHNIFV
-128 NKLNASFSAFGLYN
+128 NKLNAGFSAFGLYC
-142 EQSKCINFKII
+142 EQSNCINFKII
-153 DKIGSTYTSRIL
+153 DKIGSTFTSRIL
-165 INGSDS
+165 LNGSDN

-176 FVSRTTQFA
+176 FTSRTTQF
-185 QTNSFLNVH
+185 TDSNKFLNVH
-194 YLNDSAVAIIPLI
+194 YLSESGVAIVPLI
-207 AINDC
+207 AINQC
-212 IGVMI
+212 IGVML
-217 VGDNNYE
+217 VGDDNYE
-224 TSAELYKLMS
+224 ASSDIYKLMAN
-234 SYLSLF
+234 YLALF
-240 IQTTDLSAKVLLNT
+240 IQNKDLSAKVLMNT
-254 DTDSLTGLNNHR
+254 DTDALTGLNNHR
-266 KLQEI
+266 KFQEK
-271 LTSEIDKA
+271 LASEIDKA
-279 KRNAIQTSVVI
+279 QRTQTQTSIVI

-335 EIAIV
+335 EVAII
-340 LPETTSSEAKY
+340 LPETNSAEAKY

-372 VSVGISTY
+372 VSVGIATY
-380 PNSTQDLEKL
+380 PNSTKDLEKL

-395 QAMYISKSKGYKN
+395 QAMFISKSKGYKN
-408 GMSTIVCADEF
+408 GMSTIVCSDDF

-431 SVIAKRHSSIGISF
+431 SVIAKRHASIGINF

-529 RKPSKLTDEEWE
+529 KKPSKLTDEEWE

-587 EIPLAARIVSVA
+587 DIPLAARIVSVA

-634 DLVREFVNISESLYT
+634 NLVREFINISESLYT
-649 MI
+649 KI